1 MLKCLN
7 KGCGR
12 EFIDSDNTDNA
23 CSYHSGPPVFHEG
36 LKGWQCCSKRVIEFD
51 EFLQIPGCTTGR
63 HQSSADDDQVESPS
77 QDQSNSNDQKSVHS
91 AFLEKENGT
100 TDQNLQQKPSSVSSN
115 GKTEVY
121 GIVQSQQAAEQSP
134 LSSPTVKLS
143 NANLESEQQIERDPV
158 DAIIKDGMVCKRN
171 GCGYAYKVGDDED
184 DYKELNRTCH
194 FHPGAPVFHEGSKG
208 WSCCSRKVLEFDEF
222 LKIKGCQQD
231 QHLFIGSAADK
242 ACDKSQLSQKN
253 KAINVRHDWFQSP
266 HSVTV
271 SFYVKKVDKDTVDCR
286 FLEQRLELQF
296 KHPENGGVQQFTA
309 DLFQP
314 IVAAECQC
322 RVMSTKIEVTLR
334 KANGISW
341 PQLEKTDAPI
351 TTWTTFGITGRTGTV
366 GSKEMQVS
374 NDSPLLALNR

>member
-1 MLKCLN
+1 MLKCSN

-12 EFIDSDNTDNA
+12 EFNDSDNTDNA

-63 HQSSADDDQVESPS
+63 HQSSVDDDPAASS
-77 QDQSNSNDQKSVHS
+77 SIDQSKSKVEQKSVYS
-91 AFLEKENGT
+91 ASLEKENGT
-100 TDQNLQQKPSSVSSN
+100 TDLNFQQKPSSVSSD

-121 GIVQSQQAAEQSP
+121 GVVQSQQAAEQSP
-134 LSSPTVKLS
+134 LSSPAVKLS
-143 NANLESEQQIERDPV
+143 YASLEQLQIERDPV
-158 DAIIKDGMVCKRN
+158 DAILKNGMICKRN
-171 GCGYAYKVGDDED
+171 GCGYAYKANGKDDH
-184 DYKELNRTCH
+184 KESNLICH

-222 LKIKGCQQD
+222 LKIKGCKQD
-231 QHLFIGSAADK
+231 QHLFIGSAADQTG
-242 ACDKSQLSQKN
+242 DKSLLSQKE
-253 KAINVRHDWFQSP
+253 AINVRHDWFQSP
-266 HSVTV
+266 QSVTV
-271 SFYVKKVDKDTVDCR
+271 SFYVKKVDKDTVECR

-296 KHPENGGVQQFTA
+296 KHPENGGVQQFSA

-322 RVMSTKIEVTLR
+322 HVMSTKIEVTLR

>member
-12 EFIDSDNTDNA
+12 EFNDSDNTDNA

-63 HQSSADDDQVESPS
+63 HQSSVDDDQVESS
-77 QDQSNSNDQKSVHS
+77 SIDQSKSKVEQKSVHS
-91 AFLEKENGT
+91 ASIEKENGT
-100 TDQNLQQKPSSVSSN
+100 TDLNLQQKPSSVSSD

-121 GIVQSQQAAEQSP
+121 GVVQSQQGAEQNP

-143 NANLESEQQIERDPV
+143 NANLESQQQIERDPV
-158 DAIIKDGMVCKRN
+158 DAIIKDGMICKRN
-171 GCGYAYKVGDDED
+171 GCGYAYKANDED
-184 DYKELNRTCH
+184 YHQASNRICL

-222 LKIKGCQQD
+222 LKIKGCKQD
-231 QHLFIGSAADK
+231 QHLFIGSAADQSG
-242 ACDKSQLSQKN
+242 DKSLL
-253 KAINVRHDWFQSP
+253 I
-266 HSVTV
+266 
-271 SFYVKKVDKDTVDCR
+271 DKDTVDCR
-286 FLEQRLELQF
+286 FQDQRLELQF
-296 KHPENGGVQQFTA
+296 KHPENGGVQQFSA

-366 GSKEMQVS
+366 GSKDMQVS
-374 NDSPLLALNR
+374 NDSPLLAVNR